1 VTLPVTPV
9 DGNPP
14 VNVADKVAELPT
26 AIGELTEV
34 VMVAVALLTV
44 TGAVP
49 EEVLWVASGLYFA
62 VRL

>member
-1 VTLPVTPV
+1 MPV

-14 VNVADKVAELPT
+14 VNVEDIVVELPT
-26 AIGELTEV
+26 VIGEVAAV
-34 VMVAVALLTV
+34 VSVGVALLTV

-62 VRL
+62 VML

>member
-1 VTLPVTPV
+1 MPV

-14 VNVADKVAELPT
+14 VSVEDMVAELPIV
-26 AIGELTEV
+26 IGDATEV
-34 VMVAVALLTV
+34 VMVGEALFTV
-44 TGAVP
+44 TGADP